1 MIHKD
6 EILTGLIILA
16 IIAVIGIIAF
26 GLGSLDKTITWNMM
40 YKDHAISLICE
51 MVKPEH
57 LVNPEQCK

>member
-1 MIHKD
+1 MKD
-6 EILTGLIILA
+6 KILA
-16 IIAVIGIIAF
+16 GLIIAVILVVVGILAY
-26 GLGSLDKTITWNMM
+26 GLHKLGKTPTWNMM